1 MDYKAALATVEDM
14 TSAYYVLGYTVP
26 AAWDGAYH
34 KIKVRVG
41 RPGLKVFSQNGYYNP
56 KAFRDYSRFERLLQ
70 MTDLAL
76 SENPTTQVPREAAVA
91 LSPVVIGG
99 WPHLVACA
107 TLSKEA
113 AAAVVGKRTDV
124 TLLLFDEAQ
133 GKSAVKSYRVKAPA
147 DGPADTVAAFAVPT
161 KAGRYSARIILQN
174 AETGAAA
181 RGSASIDFAEPVPA
195 AVWLDPPLLLQEVS
209 GWADLGAAADST
221 MSAVYGYDAATF
233 APLLGPLPP
242 GPRRVA
248 AAVRLALGVPQM
260 ELQIAAVD
268 ELDGIVT
275 EIPATVL
282 GTRQEKS
289 TRWYVVELAFGG
301 LKPGTHE
308 LTIVAK
314 DTSGTPVN
322 ASKTAFTV
330 K

>member
-1 MDYKAALATVEDM
+1 
-14 TSAYYVLGYTVP
+14 
-26 AAWDGAYH
+26 
-34 KIKVRVG
+34 
-41 RPGLKVFSQNGYYNP
+41 
-56 KAFRDYSRFERLLQ
+56 
-70 MTDLAL
+70 
-76 SENPTTQVPREAAVA
+76 
-91 LSPVVIGG
+91 VI
-99 WPHLVACA
+99 
-107 TLSKEA
+107 
-113 AAAVVGKRTDV
+113 GKRTEV

-133 GKSAVKSYRVKAPA
+133 GKSAVKSYRVKAP
-147 DGPADTVAAFAVPT
+147 DGEPSEAVAAFAVPT

-195 AVWLDPPLLLQEVS
+195 AVWLDPPLLLQEAA

-221 MSAVYGYDAATF
+221 LSAVYGYDAAKF
-233 APLLGPLPP
+233 APLLGPLGP
-242 GPRRVA
+242 GPRRVT

-268 ELDGIVT
+268 DLDGT
-275 EIPATVL
+275 KTDIPVTVL

-308 LTIVAK
+308 LTMVAR
-314 DTSGTPVN
+314 DTSGAPLN